1 LASYWGW
8 GTLVVTALTP
18 LQAVISPVAIVVAVV
33 VSGAIGLG
41 FGVVPA
47 HSAAH

>member
-1 LASYWGW
+1 
-8 GTLVVTALTP
+8 VVTALTP

-33 VSGAIGLG
+33 SAIGLG

-47 HSAAH
+47 AVLPALTPSLP

>member
-1 LASYWGW
+1 
-8 GTLVVTALTP
+8 VVTALTP

-41 FGVVPA
+41 WRGSSR
-47 HSAAH
+47 SAARLDPILALRS